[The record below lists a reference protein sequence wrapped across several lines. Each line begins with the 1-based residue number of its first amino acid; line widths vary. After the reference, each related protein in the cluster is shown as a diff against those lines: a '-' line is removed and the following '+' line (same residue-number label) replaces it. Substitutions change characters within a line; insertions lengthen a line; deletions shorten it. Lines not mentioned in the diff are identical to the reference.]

1 MSSFLALFHDHQIS
15 EVLGSYLTTDEAVR
29 VVLSTSLLYRAQD
42 MNSPTCFHTRVFLKS
57 SLLFGGCPPHLRS
70 RLVAHTAPCCCF
82 FFFRRALFGVEIVCL
97 LH

>member
-1 MSSFLALFHDHQIS
+1 MFWPCIMSSFLALFHDQQVS
-15 EVLGSYLTTDEAVR
+15 ERLGSFLTTDEAVR

-70 RLVAHTAPCCCF
+70 RLVNLASLCI
-82 FFFRRALFGVEIVCL
+82 L
-97 LH
+97 